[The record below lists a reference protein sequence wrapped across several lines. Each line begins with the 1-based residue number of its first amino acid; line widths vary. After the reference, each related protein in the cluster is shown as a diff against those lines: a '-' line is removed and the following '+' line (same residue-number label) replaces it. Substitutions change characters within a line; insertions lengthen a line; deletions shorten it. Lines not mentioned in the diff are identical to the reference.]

1 MNREVEQLLSTQFEY
16 LGSDTRKSNGDE
28 ITQWRTIQGNIIE
41 IVVLEEDNR
50 EMEIL
55 DTEDEED

>member
-1 MNREVEQLLSTQFEY
+1 MNKEVEQLLSTQFEY

-28 ITQWRTIQGNIIE
+28 ITQWRTNEGDIIE

-55 DTEDEED
+55 DYENEEN